1 MGKMGF
7 IEISLLYH
15 IELTDIFHHILI
27 MPHLDSVELP
37 NGTIQLFVVSKSVNK
52 GIGQN
57 FPN

>member
-1 MGKMGF
+1 MGKMGLF
-7 IEISLLYH
+7 EISLLYH
-15 IELTDIFHHILI
+15 IESIDIFHHILI

-37 NGTIQLFVVSKSVNK
+37 NVTIQLFVVSKSLNK